1 MKHLRFDNCH
11 FILIDF
17 EFRSKDGIEGN
28 PTEVHCMVSF
38 DLKTREYKRLWAD
51 ELVAMHRHP
60 FPETPNTVLVAYFAS
75 AEIKCFKALGWNWQ
89 GQILDLYV
97 EFRAHTNGMTLPYG
111 KSLLGAMKF
120 FNLETIEAQHKDA
133 MRDIA
138 LRGGPFSA
146 QERDE
151 LIEYCQSD
159 VDALN
164 KLLEAMKSSIDLPRA
179 LLRGMYTEPLAA
191 MEDLGSPIDYETF
204 QELSRHWEAIKV
216 KLIEKIDQDYGVYAN
231 GTFKESLFRHYLNRE
246 NIRWPL
252 LDSGK
257 LKLHEDTFKLMANI
271 HPQIKP
277 LRMLRDS
284 LSKLRFNSLQV
295 GADGRNRC
303 LLSPF
308 ASITGRNQPST
319 TKFVFGLARWARGLI
334 QPKPGMAIAYI
345 DWSQQE
351 FGIAAALSGD
361 ENMKEA
367 YRSGDPYLAFAK
379 QAGAVP
385 KDATKQSHPN
395 ERNQY
400 KQCVLATQYGMEA
413 LSLAARLKQPKLAAV
428 QLLGKYR
435 QVYKQFWGW
444 SENLYNHS
452 ISSNIIQTI
461 LGWRLNVQKDLNP
474 RSLKNFPMQA
484 TAAEMLRIACI
495 RMRLAGINLCAP
507 VHDAVLIEAPEDQ
520 IESAVGIA
528 QECMVQASKDVLHG
542 FALTSDAD
550 IFTYPRRF
558 LDEGS
563 QAFWDEVMAILAEV
577 KKTPSE
583 S

>member
-28 PTEVHCMVSF
+28 PIEVHCMVSF
-38 DLKTREYKRLWAD
+38 DLKTKKYKRLWAD
-51 ELVAMHRHP
+51 ELATMPSHP

-75 AEIKCFKALGWNWQ
+75 AEIKCFKALGWDWQ

-97 EFRAHTNGMTLPYG
+97 EFRTHTNGMTLPHG
-111 KSLLGAMKF
+111 KSLLGAMQF

-146 QERDE
+146 QERSE

-164 KLLEAMKSSIDLPRA
+164 KLLEVIKSSIDLPRA

-204 QELSRHWEAIKV
+204 QDLSRHWESIKI
-216 KLIEKIDQDYGVYAN
+216 KLIEKIDQGYGVYEY
-231 GTFKESLFRHYLNRE
+231 GTFKESLFRQYLDRE
-246 NIRWPL
+246 KIRWPF
-252 LDSGK
+252 SPNGK
-257 LKLHEDTFKLMANI
+257 LKLDEDTFKVMANL

-284 LSKLRFNSLQV
+284 LAKLRLNSLQV
-295 GADGRNRC
+295 GVDGRNRC

-308 ASITGRNQPST
+308 SSITGRNQPST

-351 FGIAAALSGD
+351 FAIAAALSGD

-385 KDATKQSHPN
+385 GDATKHSHPN
-395 ERNQY
+395 ERDQY
-400 KQCVLATQYGMEA
+400 KQCVLATQYGMGA
-413 LSLAARLKQPKLAAV
+413 SALAARLKQPELGAR
-428 QLLGKYR
+428 QLLAKHR
-435 QVYKQFWGW
+435 QVYRRFWDW
-444 SENLYNHS
+444 SDNLYNHS
-452 ISSNIIQTI
+452 ISGNKIHTS
-461 LGWRLNVQKDLNP
+461 LGWCLNVPSELNP
-474 RSLKNFPMQA
+474 RSLRNFPMQA

-520 IESAVGIA
+520 IEGAIEVA
-528 QECMVQASKDVLHG
+528 QECMVQASKDLLDG

-550 IFTYPRRF
+550 IFIYPRRF

-563 QAFWDEVMAILAEV
+563 QSFWDEVMAILAEV
-577 KKTPSE
+577 KKTPPKS
-583 S
+583 

>member
-1 MKHLRFDNCH
+1 
-11 FILIDF
+11 
-17 EFRSKDGIEGN
+17 
-28 PTEVHCMVSF
+28 MVSF
-38 DLKTREYKRLWAD
+38 DLKTKEYKRLWAD
-51 ELVAMHRHP
+51 ELTAMEHHP
-60 FPETPNTVLVAYFAS
+60 FPESPNTVLVAYFAS
-75 AEIKCFKALGWNWQ
+75 AEIKCFKALGWDWQ

-97 EFRAHTNGMTLPYG
+97 EFRVHTNGMNLPYG
-111 KSLLGAMKF
+111 KSLLGAMQF

-146 QERDE
+146 QERAG

-164 KLLEAMKSSIDLPRA
+164 KLLEAMKGSIDLPRA
-179 LLRGMYTEPLAA
+179 LLRGMYTEPLAS

-231 GTFKESLFRHYLNRE
+231 GTFKESLFRHYLDRE

-495 RMRLAGINLCAP
+495 RMRLAGISLCAP

-520 IESAVGIA
+520 IESAVGVA
-528 QECMVQASKDVLHG
+528 QGCMVQASKDVLHG

-577 KKTPSE
+577 KKTPSG

>member
-28 PTEVHCMVSF
+28 PMEVHCMVSF

-51 ELVAMHRHP
+51 ELVAMSRHP

-75 AEIKCFKALGWNWQ
+75 AEIKCFKALGWSWQ

-97 EFRAHTNGMTLPYG
+97 EFRTHTNGMTLPHG
-111 KSLLGAMKF
+111 KSLLGAMQF
-120 FNLETIEAQHKDA
+120 FNLDTIESQHKDA

-146 QERDE
+146 QERVE

-216 KLIEKIDQDYGVYAN
+216 KLIEKIDQDYGVYEN
-231 GTFKESLFRHYLNRE
+231 GTFKESLFRHYLDRE

-257 LKLHEDTFKLMANI
+257 LKLGEDTFKLMANI

-413 LSLAARLKQPKLAAV
+413 PSLAIRLKQPKLAAV

-495 RMRLAGINLCAP
+495 RMRLAGISLCAP

-520 IESAVGIA
+520 IESAVGVA
-528 QECMVQASKDVLHG
+528 QGCMVQASKDVLHG

-563 QAFWDEVMAILAEV
+563 QAFWEEVMAILAEV
-577 KKTPSE
+577 KKTPSG

>member
-1 MKHLRFDNCH
+1 
-11 FILIDF
+11 
-17 EFRSKDGIEGN
+17 
-28 PTEVHCMVSF
+28 MVSF
-38 DLKTREYKRLWAD
+38 DLKTKEYKRLWAD
-51 ELVAMHRHP
+51 ELATMPCHP
-60 FPETPNTVLVAYFAS
+60 FPESDNTVLVAYFAS

-89 GQILDLYV
+89 GQILDLYT
-97 EFRAHTNGMTLPYG
+97 EFRVHTNGLYLPKG
-111 KSLLGAMKF
+111 KSLLGAMQF
-120 FNLETIEAQHKDA
+120 FRLETIEAQHKDA

-138 LRGGPFSA
+138 LRGTPFSL
-146 QERDE
+146 QERSG
-151 LIEYCQSD
+151 LLEYCQSD
-159 VDALN
+159 VDALDR
-164 KLLEAMKSSIDLPRA
+164 LLEAMKKHIDLPRA

-204 QELSRHWEAIKV
+204 QELSNNWEAIKV
-216 KLIEKIDQDYGVYAN
+216 RLIDKIDQDYGVYEN
-231 GTFKESLFRHYLNRE
+231 GTFKESLFRQYLANE
-246 NIRWPL
+246 KIRWPHL
-252 LDSGK
+252 ASGK
-257 LKLHEDTFKLMANI
+257 LKLDEDTFKLMANI
-271 HPQIKP
+271 HPQIRP

-284 LSKLRFNSLQV
+284 LSKLRLNSLQV

-361 ENMKEA
+361 KNMMEA
-367 YRSGDPYLAFAK
+367 YRSGDPYLTFAK

-385 KDATKQSHPN
+385 SDATKHSHPH
-395 ERNQY
+395 ERDQY

-413 LSLAARLKQPKLAAV
+413 PSLAARLKQPKLAAV
-428 QLLGKYR
+428 QLLTKYR
-435 QVYKQFWGW
+435 QVYKQFWDW

-452 ISSNIIQTI
+452 ISSNRIHTI

-507 VHDAVLIEAPEDQ
+507 VHDAVLIEASEDQ
-520 IESAVGIA
+520 IENAIKVA
-528 QECMVQASKDVLHG
+528 QECMVQASQDVLHG
-542 FALTSDAD
+542 FALTSEAD

-563 QAFWDEVMAILAEV
+563 QPFWDEVMAILSEV
-577 KKTPSE
+577 KKVPAKVNTPC
-583 S
+583 